1 MPKRQRN
8 SEKHSMFGHLFA
20 EIRGGGDTH
29 TCNMEGGERAGA
41 CLWWWGG
48 GASPPPRNWEKKMLS
63 EEILTFFTY
72 VLLMKLGGNRYIIH
86 AKWKGGRTGACP

>member
-8 SEKHSMFGHLFA
+8 SEKHLMFGHLLLKL
-20 EIRGGGDTH
+20 GGGGRH

-41 CLWWWGG
+41 CPWWGE
-48 GASPPPRNWEKKMLS
+48 GAPYTLEKKMLS

-72 VLLMKLGGNRYIIH
+72 VLLMKLGGNRYTIH
-86 AKWKGGRTGACP
+86 AKWKGGWTGACP